1 METFFELKLKKE
13 ILILTY
19 KPLISLLSFR
29 TGNNHRKSK
38 KEIS

>member
-1 METFFELKLKKE
+1 METFFELKLKRRYSFSH
-13 ILILTY
+13 T
-19 KPLISLLSFR
+19 LISLLSFR